1 MQAPSVPSSTARAG
15 PTHYDGFR
23 FRWEV
28 AMQMLGSLA
37 FGVMAIVN
45 LIVLGFVLSGLLRGL
60 R

>member
-1 MQAPSVPSSTARAG
+1 
-15 PTHYDGFR
+15 
-23 FRWEV
+23 
-28 AMQMLGSLA
+28 MQMLGSLA